1 MKEFLS
7 ENSIFKNYNYII
19 MTEFVVLLHFIS
31 LISLIIV
38 L

>member
-19 MTEFVVLLHFIS
+19 MTEFVVLLRFIS